1 MELMKNLK
9 LYFRMLGYLKPY
21 VPMLVLTVIISLF
34 VVTSESLSL
43 WFSSSLINA
52 IFKPESFSMTKPVF
66 HINNFNETLKYW
78 TYLLIKRNSIFD
90 SLKIACICVI
100 FFFLTK
106 NVFSYLK
113 SLITGN
119 LNYLIS
125 RDLRN
130 HLYGHALI
138 LPVTYYDRNRSGNI
152 ISLMFN
158 DITAINNS
166 MTGTFEKIITDPL
179 RLIFFV
185 AIMVIISPKLT
196 LFVFTIYPVLGFLIS
211 LIGQTVRRR
220 TKRSLESVSGLSSIM
235 HETVN
240 CIRAV
245 KMFSMTEEETD
256 KFKRENQHFTKTCFR
271 SQVFNAL
278 SSPLTE
284 VLGVML
290 VAGLLWF
297 GGRDVLLGKSF
308 TAEDFLR
315 FLAFLFMMFQPI
327 KSLASVN
334 NSIQNGLAAAERVF
348 SLIDTQPEKLTP
360 VSASVVPRFERE
372 IKFNNVDFTYP
383 ECVPEVLHSVNFTV
397 KKGQVVALVGSSGSG
412 KSTILDLL
420 PRFYEISGGS
430 ITIDGVDVR
439 EFDLVGLRRL
449 FGIVSQET
457 ILFNDTISRNI
468 AYGMSEAPKDR
479 IMEAARSA
487 QALEFIE
494 KMPDGL
500 NTVIG
505 ERGVMLSG
513 GQRQRI
519 SIARAL
525 LKNPAL
531 LILDE
536 ATSALDT
543 ESERLVQSAMNNLME
558 NRTALVVAHRLSTIS
573 HADKILVLEEGRVT
587 EQGTHSELL
596 TLNKR
601 YKYLYDIQFSIGAIS
616 G

>member
-1 MELMKNLK
+1 MKNLK

-21 VPMLVLTVIISLF
+21 IPMLILTIVISLL
-34 VVTSESLSL
+34 VVSSESLSL

-52 IFKPESFSMTKPVF
+52 IFKPDTFSMTRPAF
-66 HINNFNETLKYW
+66 QINNFNETLKYW
-78 TYLLIKRNSIFD
+78 TYLLIKRNNAFD
-90 SLKIACICVI
+90 SLKIACFCVI

-106 NVFSYLK
+106 NVFTYLK

-119 LNYLIS
+119 LNYFIT
-125 RDLRN
+125 RDMRN
-130 HLYGHALI
+130 HLYGHALV

-158 DITAINNS
+158 DIAAINNS

-179 RLIFFV
+179 RLIFFI
-185 AIMVIISPKLT
+185 AIMTIISPKLT
-196 LFVFTIYPVLGFLIS
+196 LFVFTIYPILGFLIAQ
-211 LIGQTVRRR
+211 IGRTVRRR
-220 TKRSLESVSGLSSIM
+220 SKRSLESISGLSSIM

-245 KMFSMTEEETD
+245 KMFGMNEEETE
-256 KFKRENQHFTKTCFR
+256 KFKGENQYFTKTLFR
-271 SQVFNAL
+271 SQIFNAL

-327 KSLASVN
+327 KSLSSVN

-348 SLIDTQPEKLTP
+348 ELIDTPPERLTP
-360 VSASVVPRFERE
+360 VSSSVIPRFEKE
-372 IKFNNVDFTYP
+372 IRFDAVDFTYP
-383 ECVPEVLHSVNFTV
+383 ETSTQVLHSVSFTV

-420 PRFYEISGGS
+420 PRFYEISAGS
-430 ITIDGVDVR
+430 IAIDGVDLR
-439 EFDLVGLRRL
+439 DFNLVGLRRL

-457 ILFNDTISRNI
+457 ILFNDSVYKNI
-468 AYGMSEAPKDR
+468 AYGMAEASKDR
-479 IMEAARSA
+479 VIEAARSA

-494 KMPDGL
+494 KMPAGL
-500 NTVIG
+500 DTVIG

-525 LKNPAL
+525 LKNPEL

-543 ESERLVQSAMNNLME
+543 ESERLVQSAMNNLMK
-558 NRTALVVAHRLSTIS
+558 NRTALVVAHRLSTIA
-573 HADKILVLEEGRVT
+573 HADKILVLENGRLT

-596 TLNKR
+596 SLNKR
-601 YKYLYDIQFSIGAIS
+601 YKYLYDMQFSIGTPAR
-616 G
+616 